1 MDLAHLR
8 NVGIVA
14 HIDAG
19 KTTVTER
26 ILFYTGV
33 EHRMGEVHQGN
44 TVMDWMPEE
53 RERGITIMA
62 ATTRCPWN
70 DSVVQIID
78 TPGHVDFTVEV
89 SRSLRVLDGA
99 VVVLCGVAGVQAQ
112 TETVLRQVS
121 ENGVPWL
128 VFVNKMDRPGAD
140 FGAALES
147 LKERAGA
154 NPIPIQLPAG
164 EGEEFEGV
172 LDLLKMKRL
181 DWNREEK
188 GAVVQVSELS
198 EEEANRAGIARAQLC
213 EVVAEFSDD
222 LLEKY
227 LEEGELNE
235 DEILKGLKVGVLE
248 QKLVP
253 ALCGSALHYQGIQP
267 LLDAIVSLLPSPLE
281 RPPVEGVSSQD
292 ETQVL
297 TRAPE
302 VGAPFVG
309 LVFKLFHD
317 PHGDLCYLRV
327 YSGVLKEG
335 DILFNARHKKKE
347 RAQQLWRMHADHRER
362 LKEAGPGE
370 IVAIPGLK
378 HATTGDSLFHQGEAI
393 ALESIHF
400 PEPVIR
406 QTLEPMNLAER
417 DKLENALFALCREDP
432 TLKLVTDQ
440 ETGQLT
446 LAGMGELHLEV
457 ARHRLERDFR
467 VSSRAGNP
475 IVAYRE
481 TLVTSKGGSG
491 TIERPLEE
499 GRQVVQVKVSL
510 HPTPGQ
516 RSKVLFAKDVA
527 SIDTPPVRNFREGCD
542 ELLQSGGDLGFPLAE
557 VEARISEIQWSPETE
572 PISREILVAAASQAM
587 EGALQGNTT
596 LLEPVMTVRVEVPEE
611 FLSGVLGDLSAR
623 RAEVGNLEVGHEQRV
638 IFAIA
643 PLQAMFSYSTDLR
656 SLTQGRGAFSMAPH
670 GYAIVPPEKV
680 RQILGF
686 SS

>member
-1 MDLAHLR
+1 MDLANLR

-62 ATTRCPWN
+62 ATTRCPWR
-70 DSVVQIID
+70 DSVIQIID

-112 TETVLRQVS
+112 TETVLRQVA
-121 ENGVPWL
+121 ENSVPWIAFL
-128 VFVNKMDRPGAD
+128 NKMDRPGAD
-140 FGAALES
+140 FSAALES
-147 LKERAGA
+147 LKDRTGV
-154 NPIPIQLPAG
+154 NPIPVQLPVG
-164 EGEEFEGV
+164 EGDSFDGV
-172 LDLLKMKRL
+172 LDLPKMKRL
-181 DWNREEK
+181 SWDRNEK
-188 GAVVQVSELS
+188 GATVQESDLSDEEHQRAEL
-198 EEEANRAGIARAQLC
+198 ARTQLC
-213 EVVAEFSDD
+213 EAVAGFSDE

-227 LEEGELNE
+227 LDNESLSEEEL
-235 DEILKGLKVGVLE
+235 LKGLKLGVME
-248 QKLVP
+248 RKLVP
-253 ALCGSALHYQGIQP
+253 AFCGSALHNLGIQP
-267 LLDAIVSLLPSPLE
+267 LLDAILALLPSPLE
-281 RPPVEGVSSQD
+281 RPPVEGVSPQD
-292 ETQVL
+292 ETERL
-297 TRAPE
+297 LRAPE
-302 VGAPFVG
+302 KSAPFTG
-309 LVFKLFHD
+309 FVFKLFHD

-335 DILFNARHKKKE
+335 DVLLNARHKKKE

-370 IVAIPGLK
+370 IVAVPGLK
-378 HATTGDSLFHQGEAI
+378 HAITGDTLFHQGEAI

-400 PEPVIR
+400 PDPVIR
-406 QTLEPMNLAER
+406 QTLEPLNMGER
-417 DKLENALFALCREDP
+417 DKLENALLALCREDP

-467 VSSRAGNP
+467 VSARAGNP

-481 TLVTSKGGSG
+481 TLLSAKGGSG

-499 GRQVVQVKVSL
+499 GRQVVQVQAKL
-510 HPTPGQ
+510 RPTPGK
-516 RSKVLFAKDVA
+516 RSEVLFSEEVTLLQEA
-527 SIDTPPVRNFREGCD
+527 SVLAFREGA
-542 ELLQSGGDLGFPLAE
+542 EGLLQSGGDLGFPLAE
-557 VEARISEIQWSPETE
+557 LEVEISKLHWSPDTE
-572 PISREILVAAASQAM
+572 PVSREILMAAASQAM

-656 SLTQGRGAFSMAPH
+656 SLTQGRGAFSMTPH
-670 GYAIVPPEKV
+670 GYAAIPPERAQK
-680 RQILGF
+680 ILGF
-686 SS
+686 SP